1 MLREYDN
8 KIDNLIGTAMKSLNS
23 LIDVNTVIGKPITTA
38 DGTVII
44 PVSKVTMGFITG
56 GGEYGEIKV
65 LKKDKNYP
73 FGGGNGAV
81 LSMKP
86 YGFLID
92 NGKGFKLVHAS
103 NEPLEKIIDS
113 AQDLINRISKDDE
126 KI

>member
-1 MLREYDN
+1 MLKERDT
-8 KIDNLIGTAMKSLNS
+8 KIDNLIGTAMKSLNN
-23 LIDVNTVIGKPITTA
+23 LIDVNTVIGKPINTA

-44 PVSKVTMGFITG
+44 PVSKVTMGFVTG

-73 FGGGNGAV
+73 FGGGSGAV

-92 NGKGFKLVHAS
+92 NGKGFKLVSAN

-113 AQDLINRISKDDE
+113 AQELLSRMTKNDE
-126 KI
+126 EI